1 MGNWDDLSA
10 ARDFHERTKHS
21 FESVRRSAHRLDWE
35 NRPSPWKEYGALAPV
50 ALPDAVPL
58 ARVLRWGAGVLR
70 RREAGPGDVYHFR
83 TYASAGALYPVEVY
97 VATGERDG
105 LPAGL
110 YHFHPLENTLRPLR
124 AGDHRAVLAQA
135 GDAPELASAEAVFVL
150 TGILWRTAWKYGA
163 RGYRHLYWDAGTM
176 LANLLALA
184 PEPRLVTGFLD
195 ARVNELVAVDGKRE
209 AALALL
215 ASGEAE
221 RAGEPPPQRPL
232 DLDVAPLSGEEREY
246 PEAHALHAASTL
258 TSVDELKRYRRPAPN
273 PAPPALAGIER
284 VLRRRG
290 SARTFTPAPLPV
302 SELEE
307 ILRDAMNPIPADVPA
322 LTDLYVIA
330 NAVEDLEPGAYRFRE
345 GEFELLKRGD
355 FRGWGAYLCLEQEHG
370 GRAAATH
377 FFLADLDRIL
387 AELGNRGYRAAQ
399 LEAGIRAG
407 RVYLGSYA
415 RGYGATGLTFYD
427 DDVARF
433 FTGATRFQPMLCVA
447 AGPYARRAQIR
458 R

>member
-1 MGNWDDLSA
+1 MGNWDDVSV
-10 ARDFHERTKHS
+10 ARRYHERTKHS
-21 FESVRRSAHRLDWE
+21 FESVRRSAHRLEWE
-35 NRPSPWKEYGALAPV
+35 NRPSPWKEYRSLAPV
-50 ALPDAVPL
+50 VLPEALPL
-58 ARVLRWGAGVLR
+58 ARVLRWGAGVVR
-70 RREAGPGDVYHFR
+70 RREVGPGDAYHFR

-97 VATGERDG
+97 VAAGDLEG
-105 LPAGL
+105 LAAGL
-110 YHFHPLENTLRPLR
+110 YHFHPLENALRPLR
-124 AGDHRAVLAQA
+124 AGDHRAVLAEA
-135 GDAPELASAEAVFVL
+135 ADAPELARAEAVLVL

-184 PEPRLVTGFLD
+184 REPRLVTGFVD
-195 ARVNELVAVDGKRE
+195 ARVNELVGVDGKRE

-215 ASGEAE
+215 ASGQAA
-221 RAGEPPPQRPL
+221 RAGAPPPLRPL
-232 DLDVAPLSGEEREY
+232 DLDVAPLSAHEREY

-258 TSVDELKRYRRPAPN
+258 ASVDELRRYRRPAPE
-273 PAPPALAGIER
+273 PAPLAVARIEQ

-302 SELEE
+302 SDLEE
-307 ILRDAMNPIPADVPA
+307 ILRDATNPIPSDVPA
-322 LTDLYVIA
+322 LTRPYLIA
-330 NAVEDLEPGAYRFRE
+330 NAVQGLEPGAYGFRE
-345 GEFELLKRGD
+345 REFELLKRGD
-355 FRGWGAYLCLEQEHG
+355 FRARAAYLCLEQEHG

-377 FFLADLDRIL
+377 FFLADLDRTL
-387 AELGNRGYRAAQ
+387 VALGNRGYRAAQ

-427 DDVARF
+427 DDVGRF
-433 FTGATRFQPMLCVA
+433 FTAGTRFQPMLCVA